1 MEDAKLPLW
10 REDGFLAVQCRP
22 LGLLTAI
29 LDPAQ
34 NLGQTPQGGRKIVRV
49 SGGSLV
55 GPRIRAAVLPGG
67 GDWALTRG
75 DGVLMLDVRLTLR
88 SHDGALISMTYGG
101 LRHGPPEVMGR
112 LARGETVDPS
122 EMYFRIA
129 PSFETGDERYDW
141 MNRILAVGVGE
152 RLPAGPRYHIH
163 EIL

>member
-1 MEDAKLPLW
+1 MGEATLPGW
-10 REDGFLAVQCRP
+10 QEDGMLPVHTRP
-22 LGLLTAI
+22 LGLLTAV

-34 NLGQTPQGGRKIVRV
+34 NLGRTPLGGRKIVRV
-49 SGGSLV
+49 SGGSLI
-55 GPRIRAAVLPGG
+55 GPRIQAEILPGG

-88 SHDGALISMTYGG
+88 SHDGALIYVTYSGF
-101 LRHGPPEVMGR
+101 RHGAPEVMER
-112 LARGETVDPS
+112 LARGGRVDPA

-129 PSFETGDERYDW
+129 PSFETADERYDW

-152 RLPAGPRYHIH
+152 RLEAGPRYHIH